1 MTATGAHTSPVRFE
15 PCEAVRLVDES
26 ATPVCDV
33 CGWLEDDHAP
43 PTTGGAVVTQ
53 LPRRDARRIERKAS

>member
-15 PCEAVRLVDES
+15 PCEALRLVGES
-26 ATPVCDV
+26 AIPVCDV

-43 PTTGGAVVTQ
+43 PTTGGAVVTE
-53 LPRRDARRIERKAS
+53 LPRRVAWRQERKAS